1 MTKKTIITIGRQ
13 FGSGGRLIG
22 QKLATQLNIPFY
34 DKELISLA
42 SQKTGLSPEVYEQ
55 ADEKA
60 ASGLL
65 YSSLLGTYPLGLQL
79 GNNYNMPVNDKLFL
93 AQSSIIK
100 EAAAAGSCVIIGRCA
115 NYVLKDDPDCISLFI
130 HAPIKVR
137 IDRALE
143 EYQMPAARIEEAIE
157 KIDKRRAAYYNYYA
171 DTRWGKIGSYHFSMD
186 SSVLGIDGTAALIA
200 ALIGLKE
207 RRD

>member
-1 MTKKTIITIGRQ
+1 MAKKTIITIGRQ
-13 FGSGGRLIG
+13 FGSGGRMIG
-22 QKLATQLNIPFY
+22 QKLAAKLNIPFY
-34 DKELISLA
+34 DKELITLA
-42 SQKTGLSPEVYEQ
+42 AQKTGLSPEVFEQ

-60 ASGLL
+60 ASGFL

-79 GNNYNMPVNDKLFL
+79 GYNYNMPINDKLFL

-115 NYVLKDDPDCISLFI
+115 NYVLKDDPNCVSLFI

-137 IDRALE
+137 INRALE
-143 EYQMPAARIEEAIE
+143 EYQMPAARIEETIE

-171 DTRWGKIGSYHFSMD
+171 DTRWGKIDTYQFSMD
-186 SSVLGIDGTAALIA
+186 SSVLGIEGTADLIA
-200 ALIGLKE
+200 ALVDLRE
-207 RRD
+207 RKD